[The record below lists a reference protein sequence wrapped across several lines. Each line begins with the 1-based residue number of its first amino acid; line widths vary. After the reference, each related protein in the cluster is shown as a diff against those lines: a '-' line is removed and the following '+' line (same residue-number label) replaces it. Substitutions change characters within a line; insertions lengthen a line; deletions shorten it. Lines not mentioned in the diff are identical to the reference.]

1 MRYVWI
7 LVLLTLFVGA
17 KGYRAGDSVDRL
29 IANALH
35 VHPSLAA
42 LRAKLDAA
50 DAKIAQSGLWENP
63 MLSFSITDIRIDNPL
78 RRTLEP
84 MQTHTL
90 SLKQRIPLPETLESK
105 TAIERSKKT
114 ALVATLDGAKL
125 RLAESIRITVA
136 SIAET
141 DALIA
146 LLRRYQK
153 LLQKNRA
160 LYNDYMQLA
169 ADAQMQSLSAS
180 LMIKRFQSKIE
191 MLRGKRRSQMAL
203 LRYLSA
209 QKSLRLHPKLRL
221 SRLKRLRYY
230 LARLHRS
237 PRLQK
242 SDAELAQGRAVLHLR
257 TLQRRPD
264 PYLSISYANRFYYR
278 DYLSIGVGVS
288 LPIYGR
294 EERRIEEAKALL
306 LAKQE
311 HYSDTEAKLR
321 SEIVETYRLLQGY
334 RRELRV
340 LRDANAKQITAMH
353 RLSLDAIESG
363 EDLISYTKVLQEAL
377 DIERETIAVK
387 AAYMKA
393 FAKLHTLTGEI

>member
-1 MRYVWI
+1 
-7 LVLLTLFVGA
+7 
-17 KGYRAGDSVDRL
+17 
-29 IANALH
+29 
-35 VHPSLAA
+35 
-42 LRAKLDAA
+42 
-50 DAKIAQSGLWENP
+50 
-63 MLSFSITDIRIDNPL
+63 MLSFSITDIRLDNPL

-90 SLKQRIPLPETLESK
+90 SFKQRIPLSGTLESK
-105 TAIERSKKT
+105 KAIARSKKMK
-114 ALVATLDGAKL
+114 LVATLNEAKL

-153 LLQKNRA
+153 LLQKNRT

-191 MLRGKRRSQMAL
+191 ILRGKRRSLMAL

-209 QKSLRLHPKLRL
+209 QKSLRLRPKLQL
-221 SRLKRLRYY
+221 FRLKALRYY
-230 LARLHRS
+230 LSRLHRS
-237 PRLQK
+237 PRLQQ

-257 TLQRRPD
+257 TLQRYPD
-264 PYLSISYANRFYYR
+264 PYLSVSYANRFYYR
-278 DYLSIGVGVS
+278 DYLSIGAGVS

-294 EERRIEEAKALL
+294 EEKRIEEAKAML

-311 HYSDTEAKLR
+311 HYNDTEAKLR
-321 SEIVETYRLLQGY
+321 SEIVRIYALLQGY
-334 RRELRV
+334 RRQLH
-340 LRDANAKQITAMH
+340 LLHDANVKQITAMH

-387 AAYMKA
+387 AAYMKV